1 MAIVKMKRLR
11 LLALRAQREELLRTL
26 QGLGCVEIREP
37 AMDLS
42 DPQWEGMAK
51 PSAAGLEKAREQ
63 SLLLSGA
70 LDTLRR
76 YAPAKDGGLFT
87 PRPQISEGELFDEGA
102 YAVGLDAA
110 RQVAQA
116 ERELAAKAAER
127 AKLLTQ
133 KASLEPWSSLDVPL
147 DAEGTATVPVHF
159 CSVPVKTSFAALE
172 AAVGQNT
179 ELAQLIRAGSDRELQ
194 YFLLICHHSALGACY
209 EAMRPFGASRV
220 TLRGWTGTAAE
231 NTALLDNRIAALERE
246 EQECR
251 TALSGLGEKRDALRR
266 CVDRAAQEISREK
279 NKLRL
284 IDTDAAFVLDGWLP
298 AGNQGE
304 LEKALGGFQC
314 AWEIADP
321 TPDEYPQVPIKLK
334 NNAVTGPFT
343 AITEMYSMPAYD
355 SVDPNPL
362 MAPFFIAFFGFMMN
376 DIGYGVLMVLGTA
389 FFLAK
394 ARPKGTMRDMMA
406 MFFMCGISSVFWGC
420 LTGSFFGDFLSKLF
434 DLTGSAAA
442 VPGYHD
448 AAGSFIWFW
457 KPLFTP
463 INDTITVMIGS
474 MVLGVI
480 QVFVGMAVSVEE
492 KIRHGQPLDAIT
504 QEGAWWCILI
514 GAALAI
520 GGPMIPGA
528 PAILG
533 TVGLVVLVLG
543 VVLLPV
549 GSILRSKSPIGAV
562 TWIWDAYQGISG
574 YFSDILSYLR
584 LMALMMAGSIIASV
598 FNTLGSVF
606 GLVPFIIVAIIG
618 NTLNL
623 VLNLLG
629 CYVHTMRL
637 QCLEFFGRF
646 YQDGGKA
653 FRPLAVETKYVDI
666 LKEEH

>member
-11 LLALRAQREELLRTL
+11 LLALRPEREKLLRSL
-26 QGLGCVEIREP
+26 QHLGCVEIREP
-37 AMDLS
+37 AIDLS
-42 DPQWEGMAK
+42 DPEWEGLGK
-51 PSAAGLEKAREQ
+51 PDASGLEKAREQ
-63 SLLLSGA
+63 NLTLNSA
-70 LDTLRR
+70 LDVLRR
-76 YAPAKDGGLFT
+76 YAPAKDGLFT
-87 PRPQISEGELFDEGA
+87 PPPQVTEGQLFDDSA
-102 YAVGLDAA
+102 YAEGLEAA
-110 RQVAQA
+110 RQVLEAEQA
-116 ERELAAKAAER
+116 LCAKTAEQ
-127 AKLLTQ
+127 AKLQTQ

-147 DAEGTATVPVHF
+147 EEEGSATVPVHF

-172 AAVGQNT
+172 AAVGQAT

-194 YFLLICHHSALGACY
+194 YFLLICHHSALSEAN
-209 EAMRPFGASRV
+209 EAMRAFGMSRV
-220 TLRGWTGTAAE
+220 TLRGWTGTSAA
-231 NTALLDNRIAALERE
+231 NIALLDNRIAALSRE
-246 EQECR
+246 AEQAKSHI
-251 TALSGLGEKRDALRR
+251 TALGGKRDLLRR
-266 CVDRAAQEISREK
+266 CVDRASQEISREE

-284 IDTDAAFVLDGWLP
+284 IDTDAAFLLDGWLP
-298 AGNQGE
+298 AENEGQ
-304 LEKALGGFQC
+304 LEKVLGGFQC
-314 AWEIADP
+314 AWEIAEP
-321 TPDEYPQVPIKLK
+321 SKDEYPQVPIKLK
-334 NNAVTGPFT
+334 NNPVTAPFS
-343 AITEMYSMPAYD
+343 AITEMYAMPAYD
-355 SVDPNPL
+355 TVDPNPL
-362 MAPFFIAFFGFMMN
+362 MAPFFILFFGFMMN

-394 ARPKGTMRDMMA
+394 AKPKGNMRNMMT
-406 MFFMCGISSVFWGC
+406 MFFMCGISSIFWGC

-434 DLTGSAAA
+434 ELTGASI
-442 VPGYHD
+442 PGYHD
-448 AAGSFIWFW
+448 AAGAFVWFW

-480 QVFVGMAVSVEE
+480 QVFTGMAVSMEE
-492 KIRHGQPLDAIT
+492 KFRHGNPLDAIT
-504 QEGAWWCILI
+504 QEIAWWCILI

-520 GGPMIPGA
+520 CGNAVAGM
-528 PAILG
+528 PAALG
-533 TVGLVVLVLG
+533 TVGLVVLAVG
-543 VVLLPV
+543 AVLLLA
-549 GSILRSKSPIGAV
+549 GNIIRSKGLGGIIGFGGD
-562 TWIWDAYQGISG
+562 IYNGISG

-606 GLVPFIIVAIIG
+606 GLVPFIVVAIIG

-666 LKEEH
+666 KEEI

>member
-11 LLALRAQREELLRTL
+11 LLALRPDREELLRTL
-26 QGLGCVEIREP
+26 QSLGCVEVREP
-37 AMDLS
+37 AIDLS
-42 DPQWEGMAK
+42 DPKWAAMAK
-51 PSAAGLEKAREQ
+51 PDLSGLEKAREQ
-63 SLLLSGA
+63 SLLLNGA
-70 LDTLRR
+70 LDALRR
-76 YAPAKDGGLFT
+76 YAPAKDSLFAQ
-87 PRPQISEGELFDEGA
+87 RPQVTEGELFDEEV
-102 YAVGLDAA
+102 YAQGLDAA
-110 RQVAQA
+110 RQVMEGEQA
-116 ERELAAKAAER
+116 LAGKAAEK
-127 AKLLTQ
+127 AKLQTQ
-133 KASLEPWSSLDVPL
+133 KASLAPWACLDVPL
-147 DAEGTATVPVHF
+147 EEEGTATVPVHF
-159 CSVPVKTSFAALE
+159 CSIPGKTDFAALT
-172 AAVGQNT
+172 AAVDENAG
-179 ELAQLIRAGSDRELQ
+179 LAQLIRAGSDRELQ
-194 YFLLICHHSALGACY
+194 YYLLICHHSAVSQCY

-220 TLRGWTGTAAE
+220 TLRGWTGTAAA
-231 NTALLDNRIAALERE
+231 NIALLDNRIAALERE
-246 EQECR
+246 EAECR
-251 TALSGLGEKRDALRR
+251 AALSALGEKRELLRR
-266 CVDRAAQEISREK
+266 CVDRADQEISREE
-279 NKLRL
+279 NKSRL
-284 IDTDAAFVLDGWLP
+284 IDTDTAFVLDGWFP
-298 AGNQGE
+298 AENQGE
-304 LEKALGGFQC
+304 LEKVLGNFQC
-314 AWEIADP
+314 AWEAADP
-321 TPDEYPQVPIKLK
+321 VADEYPQVPIKLK
-334 NNAVTGPFT
+334 NNPVTGPFT
-343 AITEMYSMPAYD
+343 AITEMYSMPAYG

-389 FFLAK
+389 LFLAK

-480 QVFVGMAVSVEE
+480 QVFTGMAVSVSM
-492 KIRHGQPLDAIT
+492 KVRQGQVLDAVT
-504 QEGAWWCILI
+504 QEMAWWCILI
-514 GAALAI
+514 GAAIAI
-520 GGPMIPGA
+520 CGSAVAGM
-528 PAILG
+528 PAGLG
-533 TVGLVVLVLG
+533 TAGLVILVLG
-543 VVLLPV
+543 AGLSLVGCLIRAKSLL
-549 GSILRSKSPIGAV
+549 GLGGFL
-562 TWIWDAYQGISG
+562 WDAYNSISG

-666 LKEEH
+666 KEEI

>member
-11 LLALRAQREELLRTL
+11 LLALRPEREKLLRSL
-26 QGLGCVEIREP
+26 QHLGCVEIREP
-37 AMDLS
+37 AIDLS
-42 DPQWEGMAK
+42 DPEWEGLGK
-51 PSAAGLEKAREQ
+51 PDASGLEKAREQ
-63 SLLLSGA
+63 NLTLNSA
-70 LDTLRR
+70 LDVLRR
-76 YAPAKDGGLFT
+76 YAPAKDGLFT
-87 PRPQISEGELFDEGA
+87 PPPQVTEGQLFDDDA
-102 YAVGLDAA
+102 YAEGLEAA
-110 RQVAQA
+110 RQVLEAEQA
-116 ERELAAKAAER
+116 LCAKTAEQ
-127 AKLLTQ
+127 AKLQTQ

-147 DAEGTATVPVHF
+147 EEEGSATVPVHF

-172 AAVGQNT
+172 AAVGQAT

-194 YFLLICHHSALGACY
+194 YFLLICHHSALSEAN
-209 EAMRPFGASRV
+209 EAMRAFGMSRV
-220 TLRGWTGTAAE
+220 TLRGWTGTAAA
-231 NTALLDNRIAALERE
+231 NIALLDNRIAALSRE
-246 EQECR
+246 AEQAKSQI
-251 TALSGLGEKRDALRR
+251 TALGGKRDLLRR
-266 CVDRAAQEISREK
+266 CVDRASQEISREE

-284 IDTDAAFVLDGWLP
+284 IDTDAAFLLDGWLP
-298 AGNQGE
+298 AENEGQ
-304 LEKALGGFQC
+304 LEKVLGGFQC
-314 AWEIADP
+314 AWEIAEP
-321 TPDEYPQVPIKLK
+321 SKDEYPQVPIKLK
-334 NNAVTGPFT
+334 NNPVTAPFT
-343 AITEMYSMPAYD
+343 AITEMYAMPAYD
-355 SVDPNPL
+355 TVDPNPL
-362 MAPFFIAFFGFMMN
+362 MAPFFILFFGFMMN

-394 ARPKGTMRDMMA
+394 AKPRGGMKNMMS
-406 MFFMCGISSVFWGC
+406 MFFMCGISSIFWGC

-434 DLTGSAAA
+434 ELTGAS

-448 AAGSFIWFW
+448 AAGAFVWFW

-480 QVFVGMAVSVEE
+480 QVFTGMAVSMEE
-492 KIRHGQPLDAIT
+492 KFRHGNPLDAIT
-504 QEGAWWCILI
+504 QEIAWWCILI

-520 GGPMIPGA
+520 CGNAVAGM
-528 PAILG
+528 PAALG
-533 TVGLVVLVLG
+533 TAGLVVLAVG
-543 VVLLPV
+543 AVLLLAGNIV
-549 GSILRSKSPIGAV
+549 RSKGLGGIIGFGGD
-562 TWIWDAYQGISG
+562 IYNGISG

-606 GLVPFIIVAIIG
+606 GLVPFIVVAIIG

-666 LKEEH
+666 LKEEM

>member
-11 LLALRAQREELLRTL
+11 LLALRPDREELLRTL
-26 QGLGCVEIREP
+26 QSLGCVEVREP
-37 AMDLS
+37 AIDLS
-42 DPQWEGMAK
+42 DPKWAAMAK
-51 PSAAGLEKAREQ
+51 PDLSGLEKAREQ
-63 SLLLSGA
+63 SLLLNGA
-70 LDTLRR
+70 LDALRR
-76 YAPAKDGGLFT
+76 YAPAKDSLFAQ
-87 PRPQISEGELFDEGA
+87 RPQVTEGELFDEEV
-102 YAVGLDAA
+102 YAQGLDAA
-110 RQVAQA
+110 RQVMEGEQA
-116 ERELAAKAAER
+116 LAGKAAEK
-127 AKLLTQ
+127 AKLQTQ
-133 KASLEPWSSLDVPL
+133 KASLAPWACLDVPL
-147 DAEGTATVPVHF
+147 EEEGTATVPVHF
-159 CSVPVKTSFAALE
+159 CSIPGKTDFAALT
-172 AAVGQNT
+172 AAVDENAG
-179 ELAQLIRAGSDRELQ
+179 LAQLIRAGSDRELQ
-194 YFLLICHHSALGACY
+194 YYLLICHHSAVSQCY

-220 TLRGWTGTAAE
+220 TLRGWTGTAAA
-231 NTALLDNRIAALERE
+231 NIALLDNRIAALERE
-246 EQECR
+246 EAECR
-251 TALSGLGEKRDALRR
+251 AALSALGEKRELLRR
-266 CVDRAAQEISREK
+266 CVDRADQEISREE
-279 NKLRL
+279 NKSRL
-284 IDTDAAFVLDGWLP
+284 IDTDTAFVLDGWFP
-298 AGNQGE
+298 AENQGE
-304 LEKALGGFQC
+304 LEKVLGNFQC
-314 AWEIADP
+314 AWEAADP
-321 TPDEYPQVPIKLK
+321 VADEYPQVPIKLK
-334 NNAVTGPFT
+334 NNPVTGPFT
-343 AITEMYSMPAYD
+343 AITEMYSMPAYG

-389 FFLAK
+389 LFLAK

-480 QVFVGMAVSVEE
+480 QVFTGMAVSVSM
-492 KIRHGQPLDAIT
+492 KVRQGQVLDAVT
-504 QEGAWWCILI
+504 QEMAWWCILI
-514 GAALAI
+514 GAAIAI
-520 GGPMIPGA
+520 CGSAVAGM
-528 PAILG
+528 PAGLG
-533 TVGLVVLVLG
+533 TAGLVILVLG
-543 VVLLPV
+543 AGLSLAGCLIRAKSLLGL
-549 GSILRSKSPIGAV
+549 GSFL
-562 TWIWDAYQGISG
+562 WDAYNSISG

-653 FRPLAVETKYVDI
+653 FRPLTVETKYVDI
-666 LKEEH
+666 LKEEM

>member
-11 LLALRAQREELLRTL
+11 LLAMRPQREELLRSL
-26 QGLGCVEIREP
+26 QHLGCVEIREP
-37 AMDLS
+37 AIDLS
-42 DPQWEGMAK
+42 DPEWEGLGK
-51 PSAAGLEKAREQ
+51 PDASGLEKAREQ
-63 SLLLSGA
+63 SLTLNSA
-70 LDTLRR
+70 LDVLRR
-76 YAPAKDGGLFT
+76 YAPAKDGLFT
-87 PRPQISEGELFDEGA
+87 PLPQATEAQLFDDGA
-102 YAVGLDAA
+102 YNQGLEAA
-110 RQVAQA
+110 KQVLEAEQA
-116 ERELAAKAAER
+116 LAAKGAER
-127 AKLLTQ
+127 SKLLTQ
-133 KASLEPWSSLDVPL
+133 KASLAPWSSLDVPL
-147 DAEGTATVPVHF
+147 EEEGSATVPVHF

-172 AAVGQNT
+172 AAVDENVG
-179 ELAQLIRAGSDRELQ
+179 LAQLVRAGSDRELQ
-194 YFLLICHHSALGACY
+194 YFLLICHHSALSACY

-220 TLRGWTGTAAE
+220 TLRGWEGTAAA
-231 NTALLDNRIAALERE
+231 NIALLDNRISALERE
-246 EQECR
+246 EEQCR
-251 TALSGLGEKRDALRR
+251 AGLSALGEERDALRR
-266 CVDRAAQEISREK
+266 CADRASQEISREE

-298 AGNQGE
+298 AENEEE
-304 LEKALGGFQC
+304 LQKVLGGFQC
-314 AWEIADP
+314 AWEISEP
-321 TPDEYPQVPIKLK
+321 TPDEYPEVPIKLK
-334 NNAVTGPFT
+334 NNPVTAPFT
-343 AITEMYSMPAYD
+343 AITEMYAMPAYD
-355 SVDPNPL
+355 TVDPNPL
-362 MAPFFIAFFGFMMN
+362 MAPFFILFFGFMMN

-389 FFLAK
+389 LFLAK
-394 ARPKGTMRDMMA
+394 AKPRGNMRNMMT
-406 MFFMCGISSVFWGC
+406 MFFMCGISSIFWGC

-434 DLTGSAAA
+434 DLTGAAAA

-492 KIRHGQPLDAIT
+492 KFRHGQALDAVT
-504 QEGAWWCILI
+504 QEIAWYAILT

-528 PAILG
+528 PAVLG
-533 TVGLVVLVLG
+533 TVGVVVLVVG
-543 VVLLPV
+543 VVLLPT
-549 GSILRSKSPIGAV
+549 GSILRSKSALGAV

-666 LKEEH
+666 LKEEM

>member
-11 LLALRAQREELLRTL
+11 LLAPRPDREELLRAL
-26 QGLGCVEIREP
+26 QSLGCVEIREP
-37 AMDLS
+37 AIDLS
-42 DPQWEGMAK
+42 DPAWEGLGK
-51 PSAAGLEKAREQ
+51 PDHAGLEKAREQ
-63 SLLLSGA
+63 SLTLNAA
-70 LDTLRR
+70 LDALRR
-76 YAPAKDGGLFT
+76 YAPAKDGLFAR
-87 PRPQISEGELFDEGA
+87 RPEITEGELFDDGA
-102 YAVGLDAA
+102 YAAGLDAA
-110 RQVAQA
+110 RQVLEGEQA
-116 ERELAAKAAER
+116 LAAKGAER
-127 AKLLTQ
+127 SKLLTQ
-133 KASLEPWSSLDVPL
+133 KASLEPWSCLDVAL
-147 DAEGTATVPVHF
+147 DEEGSAAVPVHF
-159 CSVPVKTSFAALE
+159 CSVPVKTDFAALE
-172 AAVGQNT
+172 AAVDQADVP
-179 ELAQLIRAGSDRELQ
+179 AQLVRAGSDRELR
-194 YFLLICHHSALGACY
+194 YFLLICHHSAVSACY

-231 NTALLDNRIAALERE
+231 NIALLDNRMAALERE
-246 EQECR
+246 EAQCK
-251 TALSGLGEKRDALRR
+251 ADLSALGERRDAMRR
-266 CVDRAAQEISREK
+266 CVDRAGQEIGREE
-279 NKLRL
+279 NRARL
-284 IDTDAAFVLDGWLP
+284 IDTDTAFVLDGWFP
-298 AGNQGE
+298 AENQGE
-304 LEKALGGFQC
+304 LEKVLGKFQC
-314 AWEIADP
+314 AWEAAEP
-321 TPDEYPQVPIKLK
+321 TQDEYPQVPIKLK
-334 NNAVTGPFT
+334 NNPVTGPFT
-343 AITEMYSMPAYD
+343 AITEMYSMPAYG

-389 FFLAK
+389 LFLAK

-480 QVFVGMAVSVEE
+480 QVFTGMAVSVSM
-492 KIRHGQPLDAIT
+492 KLRQGQVLDAVT
-504 QEGAWWCILI
+504 QEMAWWCILI
-514 GAALAI
+514 GAAIAI
-520 GGPMIPGA
+520 CGSAVAGM
-528 PAILG
+528 PAGLG
-533 TVGLVVLVLG
+533 TAGLVILVLG

-549 GSILRSKSPIGAV
+549 GSIIRSKSALGAI
-562 TWIWDAYQGISG
+562 TWLWDAYQGISG

-606 GLVPFIIVAIIG
+606 GLAAFIVVAIIG

-646 YQDGGKA
+646 YQDGGKP

>member
-11 LLALRAQREELLRTL
+11 LLALRAQREELLRRL
-26 QGLGCVEIREP
+26 QSLGCVELREP
-37 AMDLS
+37 AIDLS
-42 DPQWEGMAK
+42 DPQWEGLGK
-51 PSAAGLEKAREQ
+51 PDASGLERAREQ
-63 SLLLSGA
+63 SLTLNSA

-76 YAPAKDGGLFT
+76 YAPAKDGLFAR
-87 PRPQISEGELFDEGA
+87 RPEVTEGELFDEGA
-102 YAVGLDAA
+102 YAAGLDAA
-110 RQVAQA
+110 RQVLEAEQA
-116 ERELAAKAAER
+116 LCAKGAER
-127 AKLLTQ
+127 AKLQTQ
-133 KASLEPWSSLDVPL
+133 KASLEPWSCLDVPL
-147 DAEGTATVPVHF
+147 EEEGTATVPVHF
-159 CSVPVKTSFAALE
+159 CSAPVKTSFAALE
-172 AAVGQNT
+172 AAVAQAT
-179 ELAQLIRAGSDRELQ
+179 ELAQLVKAGSDRELQ
-194 YFLLICHHSALGACY
+194 YFLLLCHHSALGGAN
-209 EAMRPFGASRV
+209 EAMRPFGVSRV

-231 NTALLDNRIAALERE
+231 NIALLDNRIAALERE
-246 EQECR
+246 EAECR
-251 TALSGLGEKRDALRR
+251 AALTALGEKRDMLRQS
-266 CVDRAAQEISREK
+266 VDRASQEISREE

-298 AGNQGE
+298 AENEEE
-304 LEKALGGFQC
+304 LQKALGGFPC
-314 AWEIADP
+314 AWEMAEPDP
-321 TPDEYPQVPIKLK
+321 GEYPQVPIKLK
-334 NNAVTGPFT
+334 NNPLTAPFS
-343 AITEMYSMPAYD
+343 AITEMYSMPAYG

-376 DIGYGVLMVLGTA
+376 DIGYGVLMALGTA
-389 FFLAK
+389 IFLAK
-394 ARPKGTMRDMMA
+394 ANPKGNMRNMMS
-406 MFFMCGISSVFWGC
+406 MFFMCGISSIFWGC

-434 DLTGSAAA
+434 DLTGAAA
-442 VPGYHD
+442 SVPGYHD

-480 QVFVGMAVSVEE
+480 QVFTGMAVSVSM
-492 KIRHGQPLDAIT
+492 KVRQGQTLDAVT

-528 PAILG
+528 PAVLG
-533 TVGLVVLVLG
+533 TVGIGVLVLG

-549 GSILRSKSPIGAV
+549 GSIIRSKSALGAV

-666 LKEEH
+666 KEEN

>member
-11 LLALRAQREELLRTL
+11 LLALRPEREQLLRKL
-26 QGLGCVEIREP
+26 QSLGCVEIREP
-37 AMDLS
+37 AIDLS
-42 DPQWEGMAK
+42 DPEWEGLAK
-51 PSAAGLEKAREQ
+51 PESAGLEQAKEQ
-63 SLLLSGA
+63 SLLLNGA
-70 LDTLRR
+70 LETLRK
-76 YAPAKDGGLFT
+76 YAPSKDGLFT
-87 PRPQISEGELFDEGA
+87 PRPTVTEAELFSDRA
-102 YAVGLDAA
+102 YANGLDAA
-110 RQVAQA
+110 RRVTEGEQA
-116 ERELAAKAAER
+116 LAAKAAER
-127 AKLLTQ
+127 AKLQTQ

-147 DAEGTATVPVHF
+147 DEEGTATVPVHF
-159 CSVPVKTSFAALE
+159 CSVPSKTDFAALE
-172 AAVGQNT
+172 AAVGQAT

-194 YFLLICHHSALGACY
+194 YFLLICHHSALSECN

-231 NTALLDNRIAALERE
+231 NIAKLDNRIAALERE
-246 EQECR
+246 TEQCR
-251 TALSGLGEKRDALRR
+251 ADLAAFGGKRDALRR
-266 CVDRAAQEISREK
+266 CVDRAGQEIGREE
-279 NKLRL
+279 NRARL
-284 IDTDAAFVLDGWLP
+284 IDTDTAFVLDGWFP
-298 AGNQGE
+298 AENQGE
-304 LEKALGGFQC
+304 LEKVLGNFQC
-314 AWEIADP
+314 AWEAAEP
-321 TPDEYPQVPIKLK
+321 TQDEYPQVPIKLK
-334 NNAVTGPFT
+334 NNPVTGPFT
-343 AITEMYSMPAYD
+343 AITEMYSMPAYG

-389 FFLAK
+389 LFLAK

-480 QVFVGMAVSVEE
+480 QVFTGMAVSVSM
-492 KIRHGQPLDAIT
+492 KLRQGQVLDAVT
-504 QEGAWWCILI
+504 QEMAWWCILI

-520 GGPMIPGA
+520 GGPMIPGGSA
-528 PAILG
+528 ALG
-533 TVGLVVLVLG
+533 TAGMVILVLG

-549 GSILRSKSPIGAV
+549 GSILRSKSALGAV
-562 TWIWDAYQGISG
+562 TWLWDAYQGISG

-646 YQDGGKA
+646 YQDGGKP